1 MKTFASVQPFLRGQR
16 AAVDRSRLRIV
27 RDDDR
32 NTAGGG
38 MSVVRPNL
46 PAEVKKQLPT
56 RTAAEVVGEM
66 ARLQDEI
73 APRRVSDKYKEKFV
87 SPLWGAVTEND
98 IAAVRELVADPGRFP
113 LVGIGWS
120 AGMTEKMACQG
131 NYEVSALHWAA
142 RNNSPSMIAEL
153 IRLGADVNHMTKSTT
168 QVYER
173 MFKTSN
179 LPEHLV
185 SDNDR
190 KTALDW
196 ALDARPPAHD
206 AVAELRKHGGKSAK
220 EILEQGEIAPR
231 NELPIDPE
239 GRE

>member
-16 AAVDRSRLRIV
+16 AAVDRSRLRVV

-38 MSVVRPNL
+38 MSVPKSNL
-46 PAEVKKQLPT
+46 PAEVKKQPPT
-56 RTAAEVVGEM
+56 RSAAEVVGEM

-73 APRRVSDKYKEKFV
+73 TPRHVSDKYKEKSV
-87 SPLWGAVTEND
+87 APLWSAVMAND
-98 IAAVRELVADPGRFP
+98 IAAVRELVADDPGQFP
-113 LVGIGWS
+113 LVGLGWS
-120 AGMTEKMACQG
+120 AGITEKAARQS
-131 NYEVSALHWAA
+131 NYRISALHWAA

-168 QVYER
+168 QVYES
-173 MFKTSN
+173 MFKTRD
-179 LPEHLV
+179 LPESLV
-185 SDNDR
+185 NDSDR
-190 KTALDW
+190 ETALDW

-220 EILEQGEIAPR
+220 EILEQDE
-231 NELPIDPE
+231 
-239 GRE
+239 